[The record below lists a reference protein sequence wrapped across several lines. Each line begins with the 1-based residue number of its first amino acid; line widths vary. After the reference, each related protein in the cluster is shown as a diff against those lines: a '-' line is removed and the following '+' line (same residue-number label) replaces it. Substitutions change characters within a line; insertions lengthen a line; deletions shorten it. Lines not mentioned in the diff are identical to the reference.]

1 MTRFLLLFAL
11 SLVPLTTSAGQAPA
25 PSQPGK
31 ANPIGTAVLGFKE
44 RVADYVKVHNEA
56 ESKVPKLKETND
68 PAKVHDREAAL
79 GEMIKSLRPSA
90 KEGDVFGTEFRTVL
104 EREVRKDFRG
114 RSAAD
119 RKALIQELPA
129 HMKIAVNM
137 TYPTS
142 LPLAT
147 FPARLLQKLP
157 ELPPEL
163 EYRIVGHHIVLR
175 DVTAN
180 VVVDVVRNIVPTIPS

>member
-1 MTRFLLLFAL
+1 MTPLALTLALLL
-11 SLVPLTTSAGQAPA
+11 VPVETPGLPPVPQPA
-25 PSQPGK
+25 P
-31 ANPIGTAVLGFKE
+31 ANPIGTAVLDFKQ
-44 RVADYVKVHNEA
+44 RVADYVKVHHDA
-56 ESKVPKLKETND
+56 ESKVPKLTETSD

-79 GEMIKSLRPSA
+79 GAMIKRLRTGA
-90 KEGDVFGTEFRTVL
+90 KEGAIFGSDFRVVL

-114 RSAAD
+114 RPAAD

-129 HMKIAVNM
+129 KMAIAVNM
-137 TYPTS
+137 TYPTE

-163 EYRIVGHHIVLR
+163 EYRFVGRHIVLR

-180 VVVDVVRNIVPTIPS
+180 VVVDVARDIVPTIPS

>member
-1 MTRFLLLFAL
+1 MTPLALFLAL
-11 SLVPLTTSAGQAPA
+11 TLAPMAMQAAANAG
-25 PSQPGK
+25 PSQPVA
-31 ANPIGTAVLGFKE
+31 ANPIGTAVLEFKN
-44 RVADYVKVHNEA
+44 RVGAYVKLHNEA
-56 ESKVPKLKETND
+56 ESKVPKLTETND

-79 GEMIKSLRPSA
+79 GAMIKSLRPAA
-90 KEGDVFGTEFRTVL
+90 KEGDIFSAPFRKVL

-119 RKALIQELPA
+119 RKALIHELPA
-129 HMKIAVNM
+129 NMTIAVNM
-137 TYPTS
+137 TYPTN

-157 ELPPEL
+157 ALPPEL
-163 EYRIVGHHIVLR
+163 EYRLVGHHIVLR

-180 VVVDVVRNIVPTIPS
+180 VVVDVARDIVPTIPS